1 MEWNSKTPLWDWDNP
16 VVLNGKVGE
25 IPKQIQPTD
34 WGIEGDGGID
44 CRSGHSSGGGGCS
57 GSELG
62 NGSTSKSSISFSAD
76 SSSKPMV
83 KVSEFNF
90 STIDGFPEDLSKKK
104 HSARVEDTGT
114 SPDFVASVCS
124 GEPLIGLKLGKRTYF
139 EDVCIGN
146 STKNSS
152 FSATPPP
159 STKSVKKTRASYQ
172 GMQNP
177 CCQVEGCGVDLSA
190 AKDYHR
196 RHRVCETHSKF
207 PKVVVAGLERRFCQ
221 QCSRFHDLSEF
232 DDKKRSCRR
241 RLSDHNARRRKPQ
254 PDTISFNSAR
264 LSSSVYDGRQQIN
277 FSLNRSPF
285 HERPTADHLWE
296 GTCNFKLA
304 QTKGSWTRITNVG
317 DAERQVL
324 LPDEQ
329 LPKTTFFLRRDFDR
343 LFPFKRDTAEVLDQG
358 LEASVVASNLDA
370 TPDVRRALSLLSN
383 NNWALV
389 DSEHVSLDQ
398 LVHTSSVQPAMHT
411 AHQSLLLASSDVWQ
425 AEQPTA
431 ESHVPPLG
439 LHGSSSQLQEFQLFK
454 APYESTFFTDHNLP

>member
-264 LSSSVYDGRQQIN
+264 LSSSVY
-277 FSLNRSPF
+277 
-285 HERPTADHLWE
+285 
-296 GTCNFKLA
+296 
-304 QTKGSWTRITNVG
+304 
-317 DAERQVL
+317 
-324 LPDEQ
+324 
-329 LPKTTFFLRRDFDR
+329 
-343 LFPFKRDTAEVLDQG
+343 G